1 MTMIDTRFHSLRRQ
15 QRGAYVF
22 LAAAVALALVIN
34 LAGTFGGFRINMTP
48 SEPLG
53 LWRILPLD
61 RHPVVG
67 DMVFVCLPRSALVDE
82 ARARGYLRLGLCE
95 SGYAPLIKT
104 IVAIAGQRVE
114 IGQTVRI
121 DGVEIPH
128 SVLAELDGMGRP
140 LMAARNER
148 IRSAHVFLH
157 SPYPGSWDS
166 RYFGSVPVSSVLGLA
181 SEVLTIVP

>member
-1 MTMIDTRFHSLRRQ
+1 ML
-15 QRGAYVF
+15 
-22 LAAAVALALVIN
+22 LAAAAASALLIN
-34 LAGTFGGFRINMTP
+34 LAGAFGGFRINMTP

-61 RHPVVG
+61 RDPVVG

-82 ARARGYLRLGLCE
+82 ARAAVISVADFA

-104 IVAIAGQRVE
+104 VVAVAGQQVE

-121 DGVEIPH
+121 DGVGNPTFCPRTD
-128 SVLAELDGMGRP
+128 VDGVGRP
-140 LMAARNER
+140 LISARDER
-148 IRSAHVFLH
+148 IHSAHVFLH
-157 SPYPGSWDS
+157 SPFPGSWDS

-181 SEVLTIVP
+181 RRC

>member
-15 QRGAYVF
+15 RRGAWVL
-22 LAAAVALALVIN
+22 LAAAAASALLIN
-34 LAGTFGGFRINMTP
+34 LACTFGGFRINMTP

-61 RHPVVG
+61 RDPVVG
-67 DMVFVCLPRSALVDE
+67 DMVFVCLPLSALVDE
-82 ARARGYLRLGLCE
+82 ARARGYLRRGLCV

-104 IVAIAGQRVE
+104 VVAVAGQQVE

-121 DGVEIPH
+121 DGEEVPH
-128 SVLAELDGMGRP
+128 SVLAGRDGVGRP
-140 LMAARNER
+140 LISARGER
-148 IRSAHVFLH
+148 IHSAHVFLH

-181 SEVLTIVP
+181 SEVLTIAP